1 MYAVVRTGG
10 KQYRVEQGQRLH
22 VERLGVD
29 AGDEVDL
36 APVLLVDGTTVLAT
50 PGQLGSARVRAR
62 VVEDTKGPKIHA
74 ATYQAK
80 TNRRRRWGHRQRA
93 TVVEITEIAAG

>member
-36 APVLLVDGTTVLAT
+36 PPVLLVDGQKVLAT
-50 PGQLGSARVRAR
+50 PGQLGGARVRAR
-62 VVEDTKGPKIHA
+62 VVEETKGPKIHA

-93 TVVEITEIAAG
+93 SVVEITEIAAG